1 MTKDKRERN
10 RIVAVFIGLIV
21 GGLFAHFFAI
31 PIINIFFK
39 LAWLGKTIVYS
50 FLIFMGIGLASV
62 ILTGH
67 TALNKVAYKSKT
79 KKEEKE
85 KD

>member
-39 LAWLGKTIVYS
+39 LAWLGKSIVYVVV
-50 FLIFMGIGLASV
+50 IFISIGWATV
-62 ILTGH
+62 ILTGY
-67 TALNKVAYKSKT
+67 TALNKVAYKGKT
-79 KKEEKE
+79 KKEEK
-85 KD
+85 D